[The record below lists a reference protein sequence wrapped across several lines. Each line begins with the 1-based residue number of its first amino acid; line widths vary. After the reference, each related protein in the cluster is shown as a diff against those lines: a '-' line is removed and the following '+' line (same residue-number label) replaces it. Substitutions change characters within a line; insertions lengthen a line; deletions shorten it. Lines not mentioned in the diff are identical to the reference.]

1 MRRTFTYFAAL
12 AACLSLL
19 LVSCEKDGLET
30 PKEDT
35 GQTQE
40 PDDSG
45 GDDQEE
51 PEPEPEPE
59 PQSNTFD
66 ISASVSG
73 FLLSD
78 LDALDMRLIAAGEPA
93 PSVYALDGFTA
104 SDKASFSVTVPSE
117 TTEGYLYYPYSAD
130 PTAYQ
135 AEFAF
140 ASYYVQAEAG
150 KNSNLMLVSDRID
163 FPADASVATL
173 ETTVRPA
180 GHILAVAV
188 YDSADKGEQLKSV
201 TITADGSAV
210 ISSEKYIC
218 HFSPEYSTELSGA
231 SSSAV
236 KVELGTP
243 YSLAGVISSEV
254 SSLIYIPVVPAE
266 GVGYTCTVETDNETY
281 EFQYGESFSWIE
293 GGSSRISLD
302 LASVREPVVPKYLTF
317 EFTNKGILSTERV
330 FTNAG
335 GVQNT
340 DYYIVMVDGT
350 EDLDYSAPYYWDFEY
365 EITDGAGIPADWVSI
380 AVVADNKFD
389 ITCTENTSIES
400 RHAVINVY
408 FRDTEEYI
416 VQGTYK
422 SVPAQLEPV
431 TGDDPIL
438 TFTISQDGVPQAGD
452 KPVLKY
458 FFVGKGV
465 NYNWSTTLPD
475 AQAGNISGQE
485 WGWYGC
491 QLDGADVP
499 DSDSTVGC
507 YRDLTF
513 KAYGQDGSEV
523 SWLTGKVYD
532 FGQNRFDISYEANP
546 SPEPRTAVMK
556 VFYTGDG
563 DYEIQSYT
571 FTAEGKSESI
581 TIGNPAEEPVYM
593 LTVTQPGSAQ

>member
-19 LVSCEKDGLET
+19 LVSCEKDGLVT

-188 YDSADKGEQLKSV
+188 YDSADKGER
-201 TITADGSAV
+201 GG
-210 ISSEKYIC
+210 C
-218 HFSPEYSTELSGA
+218 
-231 SSSAV
+231 
-236 KVELGTP
+236 LGT
-243 YSLAGVISSEV
+243 
-254 SSLIYIPVVPAE
+254 
-266 GVGYTCTVETDNETY
+266 C
-281 EFQYGESFSWIE
+281 
-293 GGSSRISLD
+293 
-302 LASVREPVVPKYLTF
+302 
-317 EFTNKGILSTERV
+317 
-330 FTNAG
+330 
-335 GVQNT
+335 
-340 DYYIVMVDGT
+340 
-350 EDLDYSAPYYWDFEY
+350 
-365 EITDGAGIPADWVSI
+365 
-380 AVVADNKFD
+380 
-389 ITCTENTSIES
+389 
-400 RHAVINVY
+400 
-408 FRDTEEYI
+408 
-416 VQGTYK
+416 
-422 SVPAQLEPV
+422 
-431 TGDDPIL
+431 DDR
-438 TFTISQDGVPQAGD
+438 S
-452 KPVLKY
+452 
-458 FFVGKGV
+458 
-465 NYNWSTTLPD
+465 
-475 AQAGNISGQE
+475 
-485 WGWYGC
+485 
-491 QLDGADVP
+491 
-499 DSDSTVGC
+499 
-507 YRDLTF
+507 
-513 KAYGQDGSEV
+513 
-523 SWLTGKVYD
+523 
-532 FGQNRFDISYEANP
+532 
-546 SPEPRTAVMK
+546 
-556 VFYTGDG
+556 
-563 DYEIQSYT
+563 
-571 FTAEGKSESI
+571 
-581 TIGNPAEEPVYM
+581 
-593 LTVTQPGSAQ
+593 